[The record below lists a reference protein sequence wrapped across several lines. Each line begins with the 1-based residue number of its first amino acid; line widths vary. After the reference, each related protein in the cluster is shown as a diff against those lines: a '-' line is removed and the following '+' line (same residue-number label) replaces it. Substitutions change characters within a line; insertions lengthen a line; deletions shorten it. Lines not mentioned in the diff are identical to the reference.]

1 MNTTIRSRSAWS
13 KSDDGFLSQV
23 RSSPLVPIHF
33 AHHSEGATTWGP
45 GRATIDRLLDADE
58 LQRVTPD
65 VAAAR
70 RLVDSATR
78 HLASAATVA
87 DNDPEAAF
95 ATSYD
100 AARKACSAL
109 LEAQGLRATSRGG
122 HIAVRE
128 AVSAQSGDLP
138 GGSALRP
145 FDRLRRRRNDIEY
158 PSDPDPVDSEEVQD
172 ALTQARGMV
181 EFADKLLDLLPVF

>member
-1 MNTTIRSRSAWS
+1 
-13 KSDDGFLSQV
+13 V
-23 RSSPLVPIHF
+23 
-33 AHHSEGATTWGP
+33 TWGP
-45 GRATIDRLLDADE
+45 GRSRIDRLLDADE

-65 VAAAR
+65 LNAAR

-78 HLASAATVA
+78 HLVSAATVA
-87 DNDPEAAF
+87 GNDPEAAF

-122 HIAVRE
+122 HIAVRD
-128 AVSAQSGDLP
+128 AVSAQFGDLP
-138 GGSALRP
+138 GGGALRP

-158 PSDPDPVDSEEVQD
+158 PSDANPVDSDEVQD
-172 ALTQARGMV
+172 ALAQARGMASSPTSSSTTSPCTDRTDGAPRSLSYPLGILLVLV
-181 EFADKLLDLLPVF
+181 EQSVRSRGDKRCRR